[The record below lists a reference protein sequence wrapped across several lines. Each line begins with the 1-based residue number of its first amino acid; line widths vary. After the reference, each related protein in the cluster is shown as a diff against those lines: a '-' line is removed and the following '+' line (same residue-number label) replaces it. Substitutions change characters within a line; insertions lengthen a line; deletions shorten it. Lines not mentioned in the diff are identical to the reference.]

1 MDPTVVTATILA
13 MASILLGLNLFFLK
27 NIITKVESSSN
38 ISMDNSVRLQLL
50 SKQVEDFVKMRA
62 DLEVLRYAITGRL
75 LDSDAIIRPLK

>member
-1 MDPTVVTATILA
+1 MTATILA